1 VASDVAVLG
10 AAGRPAVAAAL
21 VASTTVEWLLASRN
35 RVAGMAGL
43 AEMVEPVAFLS
54 ELAERGLE
62 ASVFEGERAL
72 S

>member
-1 VASDVAVLG
+1 M
-10 AAGRPAVAAAL
+10 AAAIVAA
-21 VASTTVEWLLASRN
+21 TTVEWLLDGRH

-54 ELAERGLE
+54 ELAERGLQ
-62 ASVFEGERAL
+62 ASVFEGEWGL

>member
-1 VASDVAVLG
+1 
-10 AAGRPAVAAAL
+10 
-21 VASTTVEWLLASRN
+21 
-35 RVAGMAGL
+35 VAGMAGL